1 MPVDSSSLWS
11 FDSWVAAYTTIA
23 REHLSE
29 LDPGTSDVHA
39 ILLEHLNSR
48 SDYLISYRTSN
59 IRDSDDYLLNKVGAT
74 LMGSIPFARTWATRE
89 IGKDFAFST
98 LRAFG
103 LGDSDKLQ
111 NFQRSFQGAFN
122 SKTRMALGMAATA
135 GEEALKEIL
144 QSVAVDGGSEAV
156 HAKPIIGQVISMGMG
171 YHRMRKKMIGIL
183 NAAAGK
189 ATTIH
194 QGLIIPQVL
203 HLLKS
208 EIAEKKSAGAQVSV
222 IEIGSGD
229 ECNSEEYPFPDK
241 PFGWCDVCDEAFA
254 YEGVAFVVRNS
265 SFESP
270 SFCDICVDSDEAKA
284 VKGDLECIVLKK
296 QVLKMSPEESELATW
311 TCKGVTGEG
320 DCVSE
325 EGRRFGCDVVRSECS
340 SCSFLHCWEC
350 DVKSGLDK
358 CPGCGVSW
366 TSPSTPLVLVFSKTW
381 YKNASGREFPEDR
394 DAGEITMG
402 ELLPPCGYC
411 DACELDFDFDEV
423 RWMFPKDGELKTYHN
438 FCKENLEILEP
449 GSLGV
454 GLTWTDQ
461 IATKD
466 MRRWSCLGR
475 QCESRIDGQTSS
487 DVQMACPQCNYTL
500 CMPCIMTQTGSSCP
514 RCSLKYGSMES
525 PLVCIRSG
533 ELHRGLRRPLACIMA
548 GKDNKHLEQCKSNN
562 PGAMLRH
569 VMIEH
574 FPPEDREFFECADC
588 DVTYSTSVPFAHCPS
603 ADNDDPLEFC
613 YICFF
618 TVVEATAKPCDDDT
632 ARSMFILYL
641 PDRPE
646 SELAG
651 KTEVVRSPVISIPD
665 EIYPKEDAPLKERAV
680 TFAKEQGTKQFLKHC
695 MVETVNW
702 LTKSHIGPTG
712 AVQLGLMG
720 LSVVPVTYVPWPGL
734 AMPQMTDEDFVW
746 PDVSD
751 SAVDLEFPIPSLD
764 FGYLDDDSFD
774 FGAAD
779 GVDDLCTDLGVGVDY
794 DLASSNLDAAPFPA
808 DSAVEGLPIVPGYD
822 MASFDTFERPSGMSD
837 MLADLNF

>member
-29 LDPGTSDVHA
+29 LDPGTSDAHA

-48 SDYLISYRTSN
+48 SDYLISYRSSN

-89 IGKDFAFST
+89 IGKDFASST

-122 SKTRMALGMAATA
+122 SKTRMALSMAATA

-208 EIAEKKSAGAQVSV
+208 EIMEKKNASAQVSV
-222 IEIGSGD
+222 VEIGSGD
-229 ECNSEEYPFPDK
+229 ECNSEVYPFPDK
-241 PFGWCDVCDEAFA
+241 PFGWCDVCDEAFS

-270 SFCDICVDSDEAKA
+270 SFCDVCVDSDEAKA
-284 VKGDLECIVLKK
+284 VKGNLECIALKK
-296 QVLKMSPEESELATW
+296 KVLKMSPEESELATW

-325 EGRRFGCDVVRSECS
+325 EGRRFG
-340 SCSFLHCWEC
+340 
-350 DVKSGLDK
+350 
-358 CPGCGVSW
+358 
-366 TSPSTPLVLVFSKTW
+366 TW
-381 YKNASGREFPEDR
+381 YKSASGRDFPDDW

-475 QCESRIDGQTSS
+475 QCDSGIDR
-487 DVQMACPQCNYTL
+487 L
-500 CMPCIMTQTGSSCP
+500 FMPKVLS
-514 RCSLKYGSMES
+514 E
-525 PLVCIRSG
+525 
-533 ELHRGLRRPLACIMA
+533 CIMA

-562 PGAMLRH
+562 PDAMLRH
-569 VMIEH
+569 VLIEH
-574 FPPEDREFFECADC
+574 FPPEDREFFECAEC
-588 DVTYSTSVPFAHCPS
+588 EVTYSTSVPFAHCPS

-618 TVVEATAKPCDDDT
+618 TVVEATTKPCDDDT
-632 ARSMFILYL
+632 ARSMFILHL

-646 SELAG
+646 SELAS
-651 KTEVVRSPVISIPD
+651 KTEVVLSPVISIPD

-680 TFAKEQGTKQFLKHC
+680 NFAKEQGTKQFLKHC

-712 AVQLGLMG
+712 AAQLGLMG

-734 AMPQMTDEDFVW
+734 AMPQMKDEEFVW

-751 SAVDLEFPIPSLD
+751 PAADLEFPIPSLD
-764 FGYLDDDSFD
+764 FGYLDDDSFG
-774 FGAAD
+774 FGSGD
-779 GVDDLCTDLGVGVDY
+779 GVDDLCTDLDLGMDY
-794 DLASSNLDAAPFPA
+794 GLASSNLDAAPFPL
-808 DSAVEGLPIVPGYD
+808 DSAVEGLPIVPGYGYD
-822 MASFDTFERPSGMSD
+822 MASFDTFEGPSGVSD

>member
-89 IGKDFAFST
+89 IGKDFASST

-103 LGDSDKLQ
+103 LSDSDKLQ

-156 HAKPIIGQVISMGMG
+156 HAKPIIGQAISMGMG

-208 EIAEKKSAGAQVSV
+208 EIMEKKNAAAQVSV

-241 PFGWCDVCDEAFA
+241 PFGWCDICDEAFA

-270 SFCDICVDSDEAKA
+270 SFCDVCVDSDEAKK
-284 VKGDLECIVLKK
+284 VKRNLGCIALKK
-296 QVLKMSPEESELATW
+296 QVLKMSPEESELAMW

-325 EGRRFGCDVVRSECS
+325 EGRSEPSEARTQRNQQSDKAFRVR
-340 SCSFLHCWEC
+340 
-350 DVKSGLDK
+350 
-358 CPGCGVSW
+358 
-366 TSPSTPLVLVFSKTW
+366 TW
-381 YKNASGREFPEDR
+381 YKCASGRDFPEDL
-394 DAGEITMG
+394 DASEITMG

-449 GSLGV
+449 GNLGV

-466 MRRWSCLGR
+466 MRKWSCQGR
-475 QCESRIDGQTSS
+475 KCDSGIDRFF
-487 DVQMACPQCNYTL
+487 
-500 CMPCIMTQTGSSCP
+500 MPKVLSECC
-514 RCSLKYGSMES
+514 
-525 PLVCIRSG
+525 
-533 ELHRGLRRPLACIMA
+533 MA

-562 PGAMLRH
+562 PDAMLRH
-569 VMIEH
+569 VLIEH
-574 FPPEDREFFECADC
+574 SPPEDREFFECADC

-646 SELAG
+646 SELSG

-680 TFAKEQGTKQFLKHC
+680 SFAKEQGTKQFLKHC

-712 AVQLGLMG
+712 AAQLGLMG

-734 AMPQMTDEDFVW
+734 TMPQMTDEDFVW

-751 SAVDLEFPIPSLD
+751 PAVDLEFPIPSLD
-764 FGYLDDDSFD
+764 FGYLDDDSF
-774 FGAAD
+774 GLGTGD
-779 GVDDLCTDLGVGVDY
+779 GVDDLCPDLDLGMDY
-794 DLASSNLDAAPFPA
+794 DLASSNLDAVPSPP
-808 DSAVEGLPIVPGYD
+808 DSAAEGLPILPGYD
-822 MASFDTFERPSGMSD
+822 MASFDTFEGQSGISD